1 MIFMFK
7 NPTQVKFFDPEEQET
22 LYGIGFGDQIICGC
36 CGGTFEVSEV
46 ENIEI
51 LPWIDI
57 SEAICGE

>member
-1 MIFMFK
+1 MFEI
-7 NPTQVKFFDPEEQET
+7 PTQVKFYDPSDEEIC
-22 LYGIGFGDQIICGC
+22 YGIGIDDKIICGC

-57 SEAICGE
+57 SDAICGE